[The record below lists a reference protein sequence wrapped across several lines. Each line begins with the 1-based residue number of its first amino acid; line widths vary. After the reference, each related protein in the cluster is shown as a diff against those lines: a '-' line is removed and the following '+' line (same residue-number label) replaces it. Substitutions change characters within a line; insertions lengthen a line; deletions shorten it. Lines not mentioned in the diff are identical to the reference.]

1 MPYRRNRFRAKET
14 RMSYVTA
21 LTPDHK
27 AFLQNLFGDNVSFDP
42 KVLRVY
48 SSDASLV
55 SGEIFAMVRPD
66 NTAQVQEFMRWAD
79 KERVAVHPR
88 GRGTSLSGGCAP
100 TVPGI
105 VISMLGMDKILDI
118 STTDFVAE
126 VEPGICTATFQA
138 ACEKLGVF
146 YPPDPAS
153 SKATSIGGN
162 VATCAGGLKAVKYG
176 VTRDYV
182 LGCEVV
188 LPGGQLLKLGGRTHK
203 DVVGLDMTRFF
214 VGSEGTLG
222 IITKL
227 ILKLLP
233 KPEATASVLAG
244 YPSLDSALSSM
255 GKVFAAGILPIAV
268 EFMNETVLDILKQ
281 TGETPWPETVN
292 SLLLF
297 QIDGSE
303 KTVPLEI
310 ARLAAQLD
318 DALWQTQGVG
328 AKEENVLWAHRRRVS
343 AASYVMGPDR
353 VGGDMAV
360 PRGKILE
367 AVRHF
372 EEIAKKNGKKL
383 IAFGHAGDG
392 NIHANLHYDASD
404 PDDNARTMKTHHELD
419 EAVLQFGGSISGE
432 HGVGCLKDVGRQ
444 LGEAEQAMMRQIR
457 KVFDPNG
464 ILNPNKGY

>member
-1 MPYRRNRFRAKET
+1 MT
-14 RMSYVTA
+14 YVTK
-21 LTPDHK
+21 LTPEQQS
-27 AFLQNLFGDNVSFDP
+27 FLTNLFGENVSFDP

-48 SSDASLV
+48 SSDASLIQ
-55 SGEIFAMVRPD
+55 GEVLAMVRPQ

-79 KERVAVHPR
+79 AEKVVVHPR
-88 GRGTSLSGGCAP
+88 GRGTSLAGGCVP
-100 TVPGI
+100 TLPGI
-105 VISMLGMDKILDI
+105 VVSMLGMDKILDI
-118 STTDFVAE
+118 SVTDFVAE
-126 VEPGICTATFQA
+126 VEPGLCTATFQE
-138 ACEKLGVF
+138 ACDKLGVF

-153 SKATSIGGN
+153 GKATSIGGN
-162 VATCAGGLKAVKYG
+162 AVTCAGGLRAVKYG

-188 LPGGQLLKLGGRTHK
+188 LPGGKLLKLGGRTHK
-203 DVVGLDMTRFF
+203 DVIGLDLTRFL

-233 KPEATASVLAG
+233 RPESSASVLAG
-244 YPSLDSALSSM
+244 YPSLDAALSSM
-255 GKVFAAGILPIAV
+255 GKVFAAGILPAAV

-281 TGETPWPETVN
+281 TGEVPWPDTVN

-297 QIDGSE
+297 QVDGS
-303 KTVPLEI
+303 KDTVPLEV
-310 ARLAAQLD
+310 ARLGKQLD
-318 DALWQTQGVG
+318 DTLWQAQGVG
-328 AKEENVLWAHRRRVS
+328 TAEENVLWSHRRRVS

-353 VGGDMAV
+353 IGGDMAV
-360 PRGKILE
+360 PRGQLLN
-367 AVRHF
+367 AVRRF
-372 EEIAKKNGKKL
+372 EAIASKNGKRL

-404 PDDNARTMKTHHELD
+404 PDDAERTMKTHHELD
-419 EAVLQFGGSISGE
+419 EAVLEFGGSISGE
-432 HGVGCLKDVGRQ
+432 HGGGCLKDVGRQ
-444 LGEAEQAMMRQIR
+444 LGEAEQAMMRAVR